1 MFDDTSALAE
11 AVKGVYDAHNAPDS
25 RRIHIED
32 EITALSRAKIVA
44 EEHVY
49 HNGTWELG
57 SCDAELF
64 ALEWEILLAEAPKR
78 RVSWLDRLL
87 KRMEGD

>member
-1 MFDDTSALAE
+1 MFHDTSALAE
-11 AVKGVYDAHNAPDS
+11 AVKGVYDVHDTPVS
-25 RRIHIED
+25 RRIHIEN

-49 HNGTWELG
+49 HNGTWALG

-64 ALEWEILLAEAPKR
+64 ALEWEILLAEAPKPKLR
-78 RVSWLDRLL
+78 WWERL
-87 KRMEGD
+87 KW